1 MTATSTEVLSIVK
14 NILKATSK
22 SANALG
28 VSEVLFLTVL
38 KDQAELSIKRLTAPY
53 SECDI

>member
-1 MTATSTEVLSIVK
+1 MTATSSEVLSIVQ
-14 NILKATSK
+14 NMLKATSK

-38 KDQAELSIKRLTAPY
+38 KDQAELSIKRLTTPY